1 MGFLS
6 KVFKPVQKIVQKV
19 VPKEIRPALP
29 FIAAAFGAPYL
40 AQSSFLSGIGNQ
52 ALRQAIAKG
61 LVSATTSGAMG
72 GDTKDIL
79 RSGILAA
86 APDVLSEGLGKFS
99 ETYGGAPQGLIEKG
113 LATRTPLESIAY
125 GAGKAAEYLTDPS
138 LSGQAKIIGG
148 LSSIEGAAQMA
159 ELNEKAIKDYEAQLA
174 QQGVIDKSDRRNA
187 IFGYFSRAGY
197 EDDEINSML
206 NKYGYASGGRVG
218 YKEAGLV
225 TLKVEDLLEMMSNK
239 GKDKEDKFDSRGLS
253 SGIEGLMSGYKM
265 GTGRSLLS
273 EPEVPRFTPGQ
284 FYNQGGAITPPG
296 MEMDLRGGGFIRIG
310 SKEKADDVNARVSKN
325 EFVMTAD
332 AVRGAGR
339 GDPRLG
345 AKRMYEIMNKFEAMA

>member
-6 KVFKPVQKIVQKV
+6 KVFKPVQKIVQKI

-40 AQSSFLSGIGNQ
+40 AQSSFLSGIGNE

-61 LVSATTSGAMG
+61 LVSSATSGAMG

-79 RSGILAA
+79 RSGILAV
-86 APDVLSEGLGKFS
+86 APEVLGEGLKFAS
-99 ETYGGAPQGLIEKG
+99 QGITPGGNEFL
-113 LATRTPLESIAY
+113 
-125 GAGKAAEYLTDPS
+125 
-138 LSGQAKIIGG
+138 QAVQGG
-148 LSSIEGAAQMA
+148 LEGTRQFLQPGSPSKDLIGSAKLIAGQTAIEGAAQMA
-159 ELNEKAIKDYEAQLA
+159 ELNEKAIRDYEAQLA

-197 EDDEINSML
+197 GDDEINSML
-206 NKYGYASGGRVG
+206 SKYGYASGGRVG

-239 GKDKEDKFDSRGLS
+239 NKDKEDKFDSRGLS
-253 SGIEGLMSGYKM
+253 SGIEGLMSGYKI
-265 GTGRSLLS
+265 GTGKSLLS

-284 FYNQGGAITPPG
+284 FYNQGGAVTPPG

-345 AKRMYEIMNKFEAMA
+345 ARRMYEIMNKFEAMA

>member
-6 KVFKPVQKIVQKV
+6 KVFKPVQKIVQKI

-29 FIAAAFGAPYL
+29 FIASAVFGPATAGLTGTSLAKAL
-40 AQSSFLSGIGNQ
+40 AQRGLISGLTRYATDQDADVKDVLRAGALSVAPQVIGAGIQ
-52 ALRQAIAKG
+52 
-61 LVSATTSGAMG
+61 SAVPVDMF
-72 GDTKDIL
+72 KDIESYEKFMSGVKDYTTADIGKGTDL
-79 RSGILAA
+79 TGIL
-86 APDVLSEGLGKFS
+86 
-99 ETYGGAPQGLIEKG
+99 Q
-113 LATRTPLESIAY
+113 
-125 GAGKAAEYLTDPS
+125 AGKALAIPTT
-138 LSGQAKIIGG
+138 
-148 LSSIEGAAQMA
+148 IESAAQVA
-159 ELNEKAIKDYEAQLA
+159 ELNEKAIRDYEAQLA

-197 EDDEINSML
+197 GDDEINSML
-206 NKYGYASGGRVG
+206 SKYGYASGGRVG

-239 GKDKEDKFDSRGLS
+239 NKDKEDKFDSRGLS
-253 SGIEGLMSGYKM
+253 SGIEGLMSGYKI
-265 GTGRSLLS
+265 GTGKSLLS

-284 FYNQGGAITPPG
+284 FYNQGGAVTPPG

-345 AKRMYEIMNKFEAMA
+345 ARRMYEIMNKFEAMA